1 MKYVAWGILLV
12 LAILWLLAII
22 TGMIVA
28 FPFGLIGLLG
38 LFAMGLLFAKVLK
51 ERMENKEDDYYDKH
65 VDQ

>member
-28 FPFGLIGLLG
+28 FPFGLIGLFG

-51 ERMENKEDDYYDKH
+51 ERMENKEDDY
-65 VDQ
+65 

>member
-22 TGMIVA
+22 TGKIVA